1 MRTLAVVIAVAVAM
15 SSPSIAFAAKKH
27 KAAPAQTFDSL
38 NKDGIKLMHDAFM
51 WPAPAPAKKHGH
63 KKMAKKK

>member
-1 MRTLAVVIAVAVAM
+1 MRTLAVVIAVAVAAA
-15 SSPSIAFAAKKH
+15 SPSLAFAAK

-38 NKDGIKLMHDAFM
+38 NADGLKALHDVFI
-51 WPAPAPAKKHGH
+51 WPAEAPAKKHMHH